1 MFILGKLKRVI
12 LNMMYT
18 WTEFEQKLIIH
29 RDTSIDISRILLMY
43 ENQIKEIIE
52 KIKKLKFEETASIF
66 DELCEIQDYLAT
78 AKYKYDIEL
87 NKELDLFVY
96 HFDRA
101 EDEYIKQYW
110 YEQFHNN
117 ITWPLPEDS

>member
-1 MFILGKLKRVI
+1 
-12 LNMMYT
+12 MMYT
-18 WTEFEQKLIIH
+18 WTEFEKKLIIH
-29 RDTSIDISRILLMY
+29 RDTSIDISRILFMY
-43 ENQIKEIIE
+43 ENQIKELIK

-66 DELCEIQDYLAT
+66 DKLCEIQDYLAT

-87 NKELDLFVY
+87 NKELTLFVY

-101 EDEYIKQYW
+101 GNEYIRHHW

-117 ITWPLPEDS
+117 ITWPLPDDF

>member
-1 MFILGKLKRVI
+1 
-12 LNMMYT
+12 MMYT

-29 RDTSIDISRILLMY
+29 RDTSIDISRILSMY
-43 ENQIKEIIE
+43 ENQIKELTV
-52 KIKKLKFEETASIF
+52 KIKQLKFEETKAIF
-66 DELCEIQDYLAT
+66 DELYEIQGYLAT

-87 NKELDLFVY
+87 NNELDLFLY

-101 EDEYIKQYW
+101 YDEDIRQHW

-117 ITWPLPEDS
+117 ITWPLPKDL

>member
-1 MFILGKLKRVI
+1 
-12 LNMMYT
+12 MMYT
-18 WTEFEQKLIIH
+18 WTEFEKKLIIH
-29 RDTSIDISRILLMY
+29 RDTSIDISRILFMY

-87 NKELDLFVY
+87 NKGLDLFVY

-101 EDEYIKQYW
+101 GDEYIRHYW

-117 ITWPLPEDS
+117 ITWPLPDDS

>member
-1 MFILGKLKRVI
+1 
-12 LNMMYT
+12 MMYT

-29 RDTSIDISRILLMY
+29 RDTSIDISRMLFMY
-43 ENQIKEIIE
+43 ENQIKEIIV

-66 DELCEIQDYLAT
+66 NELCEIQNYLIT
-78 AKYKYDIEL
+78 AKYKYGLEL

-101 EDEYIKQYW
+101 DDEYIRQYW
-110 YEQFHNN
+110 YGQFHND